1 MKAQS
6 VLKTIAWAFAG
17 VLSCASVQAQMAP
30 TPELMPASPSGKTA
44 YEAAAENKFYVK
56 VYGFYGLLS
65 PGGFSGQGV
74 PPSTSSTRSSGGIT
88 SRSTTKSS
96 NFQVEK
102 AFGSGLRVGGGIGMV
117 LNDFINIGIDGEY
130 LLGNTATESYT
141 ITSQSRTGNNP
152 PTNTAVYEIRKD
164 YSYRIVNII
173 PNITF
178 KAVSKPQYY
187 IYNRLGVCIGIPTQ
201 LSYTDLLQVVGA
213 DISLE
218 AATDFDKNIGF
229 GYQAA
234 LGVQFRI
241 GERLRGFAEI
251 VVSSVQINVNSKT
264 LTSAQI
270 TLNGETEQLPVK
282 DFEGNSELEVFGIV
296 SQADN
301 LNLKIP
307 VASVGLGAGLAFRF

>member
-1 MKAQS
+1 MKTNRI
-6 VLKTIAWAFAG
+6 LTTT
-17 VLSCASVQAQMAP
+17 LCLLLCALVRLPIFGQMASEP
-30 TPELMPASPSGKTA
+30 NPMPGKPESSA
-44 YEAAAENKFYVK
+44 YKAADEKKFYVK
-56 VYGFYGLLS
+56 VYGFYGLLT

-74 PPSTSSTRSSGGIT
+74 PPSTSSTNTSGGT
-88 SRSTTKSS
+88 TFRSTRKSS
-96 NFQVEK
+96 DFQVEK
-102 AFGSGLRVGGGIGMV
+102 AFGSGLRLGGGIGVV

-130 LLGNTATESYT
+130 ILGNTATESYT
-141 ITSQSRTGNNP
+141 VTTQSRTGNNP
-152 PTNTAVYEIRKD
+152 PKDDIYKTRKD
-164 YSYRIVNII
+164 YLYRIVNII

-201 LSYTDLLQVVGA
+201 LSYTELLQVVGE
-213 DISLE
+213 DVSLE
-218 AATDFDKNIGF
+218 AVYDFDKNIGL

-251 VVSSVQINVNSKT
+251 VVSSVQLNVNTKT
-264 LTSAQI
+264 LTNAQI
-270 TLNGETEQLPVK
+270 TSNGKITQIPIEQVGI
-282 DFEGNSELEVFGIV
+282 FESIGIV
-296 SQADN
+296 SRADN